1 MIRIRSHNPSSRLII
16 PRYFFQGNNPDVM
29 VMFQFIDIPAFPGG
43 METPGGLRL

>member
-1 MIRIRSHNPSSRLII
+1 
-16 PRYFFQGNNPDVM
+16 M